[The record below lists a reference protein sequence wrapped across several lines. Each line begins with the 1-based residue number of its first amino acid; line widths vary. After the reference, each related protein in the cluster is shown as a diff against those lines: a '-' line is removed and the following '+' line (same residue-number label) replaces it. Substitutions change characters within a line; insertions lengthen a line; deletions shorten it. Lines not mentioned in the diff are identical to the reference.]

1 MRAIIT
7 DIARKIAINARIT
20 ISDFFSSS
28 LFLQSGFIR
37 SSVSVELDVSTSDD
51 SVDIDAERTRM
62 TTIPISISGSD
73 SSILGI
79 IPSEPICVS
88 SSSDTNILPKPP
100 RK

>member
-1 MRAIIT
+1 MIT
-7 DIARKIAINARIT
+7 DIARKIAMKARIT

-28 LFLQSGFIR
+28 LFLHSGFIR
-37 SSVSVELDVSTSDD
+37 SSVSVELDVSTSED
-51 SVDIDAERTRM
+51 SVDIDAERTRI

-73 SSILGI
+73 SSIFGI